1 MANTRHWRK
10 GRESLSEKRCYR
22 LITANLDNTKTN
34 EDAEQIHVVSVKL
47 VQAFWKNSFDD
58 HSQGTR
64 RTQ

>member
-1 MANTRHWRK
+1 MANTRHRRK
-10 GRESLSEKRCYR
+10 ARESLSEKRCYR

-47 VQAFWKNSFDD
+47 SFDD
-58 HSQGTR
+58 HLQGTR

>member
-1 MANTRHWRK
+1 MANTRHRRK
-10 GRESLSEKRCYR
+10 ARESLSEKRCYR